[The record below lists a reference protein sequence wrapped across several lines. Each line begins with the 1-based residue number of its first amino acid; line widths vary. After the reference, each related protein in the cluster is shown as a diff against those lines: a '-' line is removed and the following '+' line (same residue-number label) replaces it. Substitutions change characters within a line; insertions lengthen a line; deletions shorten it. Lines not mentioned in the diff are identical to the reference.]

1 MDGLR
6 VYIDLKRSDTLCAV
20 FYTRR
25 AGGPYYRW
33 RYEEL
38 RGQWLGSRMRDFELP
53 VMELVSTPLREV
65 PTALKSS
72 IDEHYID

>member
-1 MDGLR
+1 M
-6 VYIDLKRSDTLCAV
+6 VYIDLKRSATLCAV

-33 RYEEL
+33 EFEEL
-38 RGQWLGSRMRDFELP
+38 RGKWLVSRMRAVELP
-53 VMELVSTPLREV
+53 VMELVSTSWKEV

-72 IDEHYID
+72 LDEHYVD